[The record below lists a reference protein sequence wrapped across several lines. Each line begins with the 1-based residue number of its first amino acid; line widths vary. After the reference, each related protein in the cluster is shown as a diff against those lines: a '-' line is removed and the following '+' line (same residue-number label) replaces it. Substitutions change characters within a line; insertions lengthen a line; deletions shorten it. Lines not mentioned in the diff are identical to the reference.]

1 MRNIRAC
8 LIHYLTNIMACCVM
22 QPISEVCALVLVSE
36 IYVFYESVGPRSHRQ
51 ETGR

>member
-8 LIHYLTNIMACCVM
+8 LIHYLTNIMACYVM

-36 IYVFYESVGPRSHRQ
+36 ILVFYESVGPRSHRQ